1 MRRARLSLSFSSWS
15 EAGSVGGWKQDAS
28 GFATEMRA
36 PGAMDR
42 RREGKAGVGGEE
54 VKRGLY
60 KS

>member
-15 EAGSVGGWKQDAS
+15 DAGSVGGWKQDAS

-42 RREGKAGVGGEE
+42 RRKGKAGVGG
-54 VKRGLY
+54 RGGKEGLV
-60 KS
+60 